1 MNKTPSKEDILKW
14 VQEHPEKASKRDIS
28 KAFNI
33 TGNARMELKRMLREL
48 RTDGLISGSR
58 IVFRSSSELPPVSVL
73 RVSELDNNGELWAEP
88 AEWNSE
94 NDRPRILFV
103 PKSSDA
109 ALTIGDRIL
118 CRITPTENQEHQLEA
133 RLIRRIGSGP
143 DLVIGIYRLGSE
155 GGRLVPIDKKNSWE
169 YKISNQDAKGA
180 KDGELVEAEQIGPRK
195 RLGLASARIIE
206 VLGDPMA
213 PRSIS
218 LIAIHQ
224 HEIPDHFPDEV
235 ILAAEKAKPV
245 ELGERT
251 DLRHLPL
258 FTIDPSDARDHDDAI
273 CALPDDDT
281 NNPGGHIVWVAIA
294 DVAYYV
300 QPGSSLDIE
309 ARKRGNSSYFPDR
322 VVPMLPDALSGNLCS
337 LHEGVDRACM
347 AVQIKLNF
355 KGVKLDH
362 QFYRGIM
369 CSPASLSYEQTQ
381 LAFDGKYDDAT
392 KPLATALKDLFS
404 AYKSA
409 EKARDQ
415 RQPLNLDLPERKI
428 VLSDEGKV
436 LSVDFKNRLDAHK
449 LVEEFMVTANV
460 CAAETLE
467 AVNESL
473 LYRVHEEPTLEKLNA
488 LREVVEESGF
498 QLAKGQVLKTQH
510 LNKLLAAA
518 ENSEDTEIINIM
530 VLRSMSQAYYS
541 PSSIGHF
548 GLNLRRYAHFTSP
561 IRRYADLIVHRA
573 LISAH
578 KFGVDGLSLSEKDLL
593 KETGEWISA
602 TERRSMLAERDTS
615 DRYLAA
621 FLSDRIGV
629 EFTGRISGIAKFGLF
644 VKLDE
649 SGADGI
655 IPLSKLGREY
665 WQYDDQERTLKGQDS
680 GRVISIGMSCKVS
693 LVDATAITG
702 GISLEMLELEG
713 KAIPKGSSRQASHNG
728 RRISRSKDKVKRK
741 KKYK

>member
-1 MNKTPSKEDILKW
+1 M
-14 VQEHPEKASKRDIS
+14 H
-28 KAFNI
+28 I
-33 TGNARMELKRMLREL
+33 T
-48 RTDGLISGSR
+48 SR
-58 IVFRSSSELPPVSVL
+58 R
-73 RVSELDNNGELWAEP
+73 LWY
-88 AEWNSE
+88 S
-94 NDRPRILFV
+94 
-103 PKSSDA
+103 
-109 ALTIGDRIL
+109 
-118 CRITPTENQEHQLEA
+118 
-133 RLIRRIGSGP
+133 
-143 DLVIGIYRLGSE
+143 
-155 GGRLVPIDKKNSWE
+155 
-169 YKISNQDAKGA
+169 
-180 KDGELVEAEQIGPRK
+180 
-195 RLGLASARIIE
+195 
-206 VLGDPMA
+206 
-213 PRSIS
+213 
-218 LIAIHQ
+218 
-224 HEIPDHFPDEV
+224 
-235 ILAAEKAKPV
+235 
-245 ELGERT
+245 
-251 DLRHLPL
+251 
-258 FTIDPSDARDHDDAI
+258 
-273 CALPDDDT
+273 
-281 NNPGGHIVWVAIA
+281 
-294 DVAYYV
+294 
-300 QPGSSLDIE
+300 
-309 ARKRGNSSYFPDR
+309 
-322 VVPMLPDALSGNLCS
+322 
-337 LHEGVDRACM
+337 
-347 AVQIKLNF
+347 
-355 KGVKLDH
+355 
-362 QFYRGIM
+362 
-369 CSPASLSYEQTQ
+369 
-381 LAFDGKYDDAT
+381 
-392 KPLATALKDLFS
+392 
-404 AYKSA
+404 
-409 EKARDQ
+409 
-415 RQPLNLDLPERKI
+415 
-428 VLSDEGKV
+428 
-436 LSVDFKNRLDAHK
+436 
-449 LVEEFMVTANV
+449 NV

-518 ENSEDTEIINIM
+518 ENSEDTEIINMM